1 MTIDYKNL
9 LVPVLNKLQKVLPL
23 FNGGLGNKFCIGL
36 DMGLDRLNLAQMEQ
50 INGKVHIRA
59 IASIPY
65 PCSREELQ
73 SNPKILK
80 TLLKQA
86 HATQPFKGNRVV
98 SCLPIDQIKIITI
111 TYKRIEG
118 QADSEA
124 VVAELRERY
133 KAELDN
139 LVVDFMTLREEESS
153 VNQRDALVALA
164 PRDKV
169 LAYLDLLTNAGLDVD
184 SLDIGPAALA
194 RLVSHT
200 GAIHVPEYPVLPNVL
215 LINFGADTSFLSI
228 IWGRRLMLD
237 RPVEFSENRIFAR
250 MKQVLDMPEE
260 LMIRLL
266 YETIPNADITNEKPD
281 EINRMVAEVIRP
293 EIALLLQEINKTLVY
308 MTSKARGKSVD
319 QIYLT
324 GRVARYPGILNYLRE
339 QLHVAVDIL
348 DPVEVFAAEK
358 YKLNGHVLGTMPE
371 IALTTGL
378 ALRGV
383 PEHG

>member
-1 MTIDYKNL
+1 MTTDYKNL
-9 LVPVLNKLQKVLPL
+9 ITPVLSKLQKVLPL
-23 FNGGLGNKFCIGL
+23 LNGSLANKFCIGL
-36 DMGLDRLNLAQMEQ
+36 DMGLDRLNLAQIEKL
-50 INGKVHIRA
+50 NGKVHIRA

-65 PCSREELQ
+65 PCSREALQ
-73 SNPKILK
+73 TNPKILK
-80 TLLKQA
+80 ALLKQA
-86 HATQPFKGNRVV
+86 YASQPFKGNRVV

-111 TYKRIEG
+111 TYKRTDG

-139 LVVDFMTLREEESS
+139 LVVDFMTLREEEP
-153 VNQRDALVALA
+153 NIAQRDALVALA

-194 RLVSHT
+194 RLVSHA
-200 GAIHVPEYPVLPNVL
+200 GAIHAPEFPALPNVL
-215 LINFGADTSFLSI
+215 LINFGADSSFLSI

-237 RPVEFSENRIFAR
+237 RPVEFSENRMFAR
-250 MKQVLDMPEE
+250 LKQVLDMPEE

-266 YETIPNADITNEKPD
+266 YETIPNADLAKDKPD
-281 EINRMVAEVIRP
+281 EINQMVAEVIRP

-308 MTSKARGKSVD
+308 MTSKARGKTVD

-324 GRVARYPGILNYLRE
+324 GRVARYPGILNFLRE
-339 QLHVAVDIL
+339 QLNVSVDIL

-358 YKLNGHVLGTMPE
+358 YRLNNHILGTMPG